1 MNWIASRSGV
11 IVLSALAFLAYMERA
26 LLDWR
31 FVVGDFATETDIAT
45 TVLAMAFYLLVS
57 AAWLW
62 GLMAAARGS
71 RNGLWTLLALSL
83 LLLVGLGVATPVSFC
98 PSPCQTAWPLMEVSN
113 WAGLVVGLLAALSA
127 WLRLRRPAGA
137 EA

>member
-1 MNWIASRSGV
+1 MNWIASRRGV
-11 IVLSALAFLAYMERA
+11 TVLSALAFLAFMERA

-31 FVVGDFATETDIAT
+31 FVYGEFVKETDLAT
-45 TVLAMAFYLLVS
+45 TVLAIAFYLLVS

-127 WLRLRRPAGA
+127 WLRLRQPAGA
-137 EA
+137 TT

>member
-1 MNWIASRSGV
+1 MT
-11 IVLSALAFLAYMERA
+11 VLSALAFLAFMERA

-31 FVVGDFATETDIAT
+31 FVYGEFVKETDLAT
-45 TVLAMAFYLLVS
+45 TVLAIAFYLPVS

-127 WLRLRRPAGA
+127 WLRLRQPAGA
-137 EA
+137 TT